1 MTVTPLPEADEDAI
15 DAAIDAALDRVL
27 GTSYLAKPKQS
38 SALPN
43 VSIATYWRGV
53 RAGLIEVVPLGDG
66 HATPRPVLRRLMKYG
81 LGSMTGKSAA

>member
-1 MTVTPLPEADEDAI
+1 MTMTTLPQVADDDEDA
-15 DAAIDAALDRVL
+15 AIEASLDRVL
-27 GTSYLAKPKQS
+27 GKSYLAKPKQS
-38 SALPN
+38 AELLN

-66 HATPRPVLRRLMKYG
+66 HASPRPTLRRLMKHG